1 MAETGAVIGGE
12 SSGGLTVRGHIPG
25 KDGVYAGSLLVE
37 AVAASGKR
45 LSELYADIVARYG
58 ELVMVESAYGFTSER
73 HAKLEERIFS
83 ARDLPAFTQDVER
96 VSWADSCKVYFT
108 GGGWVTIRFSGTEPL
123 LRVFA
128 EMPTD
133 DEARA
138 TADAVASHDGLDA

>member
-1 MAETGAVIGGE
+1 
-12 SSGGLTVRGHIPG
+12 
-25 KDGVYAGSLLVE
+25 
-37 AVAASGKR
+37 
-45 LSELYADIVARYG
+45 
-58 ELVMVESAYGFTSER
+58 MVEGAYGFTSER
-73 HAKLEERIFS
+73 RAELEERIFCTH
-83 ARDLPAFTQDVER
+83 DLPAFAHDVER
-96 VSWADSCKVYFT
+96 VSWEDGCKVYFT